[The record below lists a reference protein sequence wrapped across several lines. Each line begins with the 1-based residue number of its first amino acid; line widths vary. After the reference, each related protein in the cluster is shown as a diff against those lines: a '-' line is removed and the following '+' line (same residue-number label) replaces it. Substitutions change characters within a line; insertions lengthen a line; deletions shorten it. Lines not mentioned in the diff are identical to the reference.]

1 MLLKPGQC
9 FGGVIMHNHG
19 LTLADIVNVKVLQ
32 EIQDKFSE
40 ATGLAAVIVDS
51 AGQPVTKP
59 SNFTRLCNLI
69 RSTPEGLSRCI
80 GSDDCGGRMAAR
92 QLCPSVYR
100 CHSGLTDLGAP
111 IILNQQHLGGFLAGQ
126 VVLPQ
131 DGMDI
136 ANEVLKAIADLNLN
150 ESAVLERL
158 AEIRIVPEER
168 VKAAADLL
176 YIMTNYIVEI
186 AMANIAQTQL
196 MSELKA
202 KADLEKVLRE
212 TELKALLS
220 QVNPHFLFN
229 TLNTIARLALLEG
242 APRTQEVVYALS
254 DLLRNNLRNIDE
266 MVTVGEEV
274 QYIKNYLLIQEMR
287 FGDRIQAS
295 INIPKEL
302 LEQRI
307 PFMTLQPLVEN
318 AIIHGLEPKRGG
330 GNINIFGQ
338 RCGSRVEIMVN
349 DTGVGVTKGQIERIF
364 MNEKRIAGKG
374 QTTGLGIT
382 NVHKRIQHY
391 FGSQFGIEIFSEQE
405 GGTTVRICLP
415 FGFIEEEATV

>member
-1 MLLKPGQC
+1 MP
-9 FGGVIMHNHG
+9 NHG

-51 AGQPVTKP
+51 AGQPVTNP

-69 RSTPEGLSRCI
+69 RSTPEGLARCI

-92 QLCPSVYR
+92 QLCPSVYC

-126 VVLPQ
+126 VLLPQ
-131 DGMDI
+131 AEQAI
-136 ANEVLKAIADLNLN
+136 AGEVLKRLADLNLD
-150 ESAVLERL
+150 ESDILERL
-158 AEIRIVPEER
+158 AEIRVVPEER

-186 AMANIAQTQL
+186 AMANIAQNQL
-196 MSELKA
+196 MDELKA
-202 KADLEKVLRE
+202 KADLEKILRE

-254 DLLRNNLRNIDE
+254 DLLRNNLRNSDE
-266 MVTVGEEV
+266 MVTVGEEI

-295 INIPKEL
+295 INIPLEL
-302 LEQRI
+302 LDQRI

-330 GNINIFGQ
+330 GNINISGQ
-338 RCGSRVEIMVN
+338 RRDGRVEIIVT
-349 DTGVGVTKGQIERIF
+349 DSGVGVTKSQIEHIF
-364 MNEKRIAGKG
+364 RNEKRMAGKG

-391 FGSQFGIEIFSEQE
+391 FGSQFGIDITSGHD
-405 GGTTVRICLP
+405 GGTTVRICVP
-415 FGFIEEEATV
+415 FGFGEEEAIS

>member
-1 MLLKPGQC
+1 
-9 FGGVIMHNHG
+9 MHNHG

-51 AGQPVTKP
+51 AGQPVTNP

-92 QLCPSVYR
+92 QLCPSVYC

-126 VVLPQ
+126 VLLPQ
-131 DGMDI
+131 QAGKEI
-136 ANEVLKAIADLNLN
+136 AGEVLKRLADLNLD
-150 ESAVLERL
+150 ESEVLERL
-158 AEIRIVPEER
+158 AEIRVVPEER

-186 AMANIAQTQL
+186 AMANIAQNQL
-196 MSELKA
+196 MNELKA

-254 DLLRNNLRNIDE
+254 DLLRNNLRNSDE
-266 MVTVGEEV
+266 MVTVGEEI

-295 INIPKEL
+295 ITIPLEL

-330 GNINIFGQ
+330 GNITISGQ
-338 RCGSRVEIMVN
+338 RRDGKVELIVT
-349 DTGVGVTKGQIERIF
+349 DSGVGVTKSQIERIF
-364 MNEKRIAGKG
+364 TNEKRMAGKG

-391 FGSQFGIEIFSEQE
+391 FGSQFGIDITSGHE
-405 GGTTVRICLP
+405 GGTTVRICVP
-415 FGFIEEEATV
+415 FGFSEAEAIC